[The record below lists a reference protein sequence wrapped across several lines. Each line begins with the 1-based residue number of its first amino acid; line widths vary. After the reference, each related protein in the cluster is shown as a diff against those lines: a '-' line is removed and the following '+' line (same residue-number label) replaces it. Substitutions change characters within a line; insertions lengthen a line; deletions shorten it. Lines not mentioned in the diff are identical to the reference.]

1 MKIPKALSFYC
12 WLGLMLGILG
22 SKLQLPATAADKIS
36 FWYSALEFSVDIN
49 DLEKNLEIDLE
60 TPIVEIEGNT
70 FTKVYQQ
77 ANLINSP
84 STPKT
89 QWQSLLT
96 QEIRLDRVAIS
107 RLLNSSLGT
116 RILHSIG
123 EIIRVSPQ
131 QNGFYALRSALIL
144 APDSSGRFTL
154 LDVVRQFPAET
165 INIDAQVIFKLV
177 DAFGELQTETQKE
190 IAAIKGQAAIASQ
203 SKSATDFKQQP
214 DIDIQ
219 NSGYFTWHQENLT
232 LYDQKR
238 DRSLAVALYR
248 PQIDFD
254 ISAKIPLVIVSPGFS
269 AEKEQF
275 SYLAEHLASYGMAVA
290 ILDHPGS
297 DYAQVE
303 NFLAGTTK
311 EILTAQELIN
321 RPQDVSYLLDE
332 LQRKQQVNPSSLGNL
347 NLKKVGIIG
356 HSIGSYTALAL
367 GGAKLN
373 LKHLQQYCST
383 KVFDSNWFNPSMVVQ
398 CLAAK
403 LSPTK
408 NYQLG
413 DRRITAIFAMNPFSS
428 KIFGETGL
436 SQLRIPVAFV
446 GGSQDLFTPILSE
459 QIEPFA
465 WLGSREKYLLLI
477 DQGTHTYHRMK
488 LLNTL
493 LINITDNRFNPQL
506 ARSYI
511 KVMSLAFMQTHIT
524 HQAKYRRFLTNNYAR
539 PISQNPMKLN
549 LINSKSIKSNL

>member
-1 MKIPKALSFYC
+1 MKIPRALSFC
-12 WLGLMLGILG
+12 GWLGLMLGILG
-22 SKLQLPATAADKIS
+22 GIQLPATAADKIS

-70 FTKVYQQ
+70 FTEVHKEV
-77 ANLINSP
+77 NFINSS

-96 QEIRLDRVAIS
+96 REIRLDRVTVS
-107 RLLNSSLGT
+107 RLLHSALGT

-154 LDVVRQFPAET
+154 LDVIRQFPAET

-177 DAFGELQTETQKE
+177 DVFGQLQTETQKE
-190 IAAIKGQAAIASQ
+190 IVAIKEQAAIASQ
-203 SKSATDFKQQP
+203 SKSVTDFTQQP
-214 DIDIQ
+214 DIDIR
-219 NSGYFTWHQENLT
+219 NPGYFTWHQENLT

-238 DRSLAVALYR
+238 DRSLAVTLYR
-248 PQIDFD
+248 PQTNFD
-254 ISAKIPLVIVSPGFS
+254 TSAKIPLVIISPGFS

-275 SYLAEHLASYGMAVA
+275 RYLAEHLTSYGMAVA

-297 DYAQVE
+297 DYTQVE

-332 LQRKQQVNPSSLGNL
+332 LQRKQQVNPSSLGKL
-347 NLKKVGIIG
+347 NLEKVGIIG

-367 GGAKLN
+367 GGAKLD
-373 LKHLQQYCST
+373 LKQLQQYCST
-383 KVFDSNWFNPSMVVQ
+383 KAVDSNWFNPSMVVQ

-403 LSPTK
+403 LLPTK
-408 NYQLG
+408 NYQLS

-428 KIFGETGL
+428 KIFGKTGL
-436 SQLRIPVAFV
+436 NQLRIPIAFV

-465 WLGSREKYLLLI
+465 WLGSRQKYLLLI
-477 DQGTHTYHRMK
+477 DRGTHTYHRTK
-488 LLNTL
+488 LLKTLAINTTK
-493 LINITDNRFNPQL
+493 NSFKPQL
-506 ARSYI
+506 ARGYI

-524 HQAKYRRFLTNNYAR
+524 HQVKYRRFLTNNYAR
-539 PISQNPMKLN
+539 YISQNQMKLN
-549 LINSKSIKSNL
+549 LVNYSLIKSNL

>member
-1 MKIPKALSFYC
+1 MKILPYYWLIGIIIGGCC
-12 WLGLMLGILG
+12 WNWRSPSVI
-22 SKLQLPATAADKIS
+22 AAEKVS
-36 FWYSALEFSVDIN
+36 FWYSSLEFSIDIN
-49 DLEKNLEIDLE
+49 DLETDLEIPVE
-60 TPIVEIEGNT
+60 EINRNIVTN
-70 FTKVYQQ
+70 V
-77 ANLINSP
+77 NSVNP
-84 STPKT
+84 EPAQK
-89 QWQSLLT
+89 WQSLLT
-96 QEIRLDRVAIS
+96 QEIKLDRVMVS
-107 RLLNSSLGT
+107 RLLNSFLGT
-116 RILHSIG
+116 RILQSLG

-131 QNGFYALRSALIL
+131 QNGFYALRSAFIL
-144 APDSSGRFTL
+144 ASDSSGTFTL
-154 LDVVRQFPAET
+154 LDVIRQFPAQT

-177 DAFGELQTETQKE
+177 DAFEQLKTETQKE
-190 IAAIKGQAAIASQ
+190 IAAIKEQAAIASQ
-203 SKSATDFKQQP
+203 NKSVRDFKQQP
-214 DIDIQ
+214 DINIQ
-219 NSGYFTWHQENLT
+219 NPGSFTWHQENLT

-254 ISAKIPLVIVSPGFS
+254 TKTKIPLVIISPGFS

-275 SYLAEHLASYGMAVA
+275 RYLAEHLASYGMAVA

-332 LQRKQQVNPSSLGNL
+332 LQRKQQVNPSSLGKL
-347 NLKKVGIIG
+347 NLEKVGIIG

-367 GGAKLN
+367 GGAKLD

-383 KVFDSNWFNPSMVVQ
+383 KAVDYNWFNPSMVVQ

-403 LSPTK
+403 LSPNK
-408 NYQLG
+408 NYQLS
-413 DRRITAIFAMNPFSS
+413 DRRITAIFALNPFSS

-436 SQLRIPVAFV
+436 RQLKIPVAFV
-446 GGSQDLFTPILSE
+446 GGSQDFFTPLLPE

-477 DQGTHTYHRMK
+477 DGGTHVYHRTK

-493 LINITDNRFNPQL
+493 AIKTTDNSFKPQL

-511 KVMSLAFMQTHIT
+511 KVMSLAFMQTHISY
-524 HQAKYRRFLTNNYAR
+524 QAKYRRFLTNNYAR
-539 PISQNPMKLN
+539 HISQNPMKLN
-549 LINSKSIKSNL
+549 LVNSSSTKLNLRNYQ

>member
-1 MKIPKALSFYC
+1 MKIPRALNFC
-12 WLGLMLGILG
+12 GWLGLMLGIVG
-22 SKLQLPATAADKIS
+22 GIQLPATAAEKVS

-70 FTKVYQQ
+70 FTEVHKEV
-77 ANLINSP
+77 NFINSP
-84 STPKT
+84 PTPKT

-96 QEIRLDRVAIS
+96 REIRLDRVTVS
-107 RLLNSSLGT
+107 RLLHSALGT

-154 LDVVRQFPAET
+154 LDIIRQFPAET

-177 DAFGELQTETQKE
+177 DVFGQLQTETQKE
-190 IAAIKGQAAIASQ
+190 IVAIKEQAAIASP
-203 SKSATDFKQQP
+203 SKSVTDFTQQP
-214 DIDIQ
+214 DIDIR
-219 NSGYFTWHQENLT
+219 NPGYFTWHQENLT

-238 DRSLAVALYR
+238 DRSLAVTLYR
-248 PQIDFD
+248 PQTNFD
-254 ISAKIPLVIVSPGFS
+254 TSAKIPLVIISPGFS

-275 SYLAEHLASYGMAVA
+275 RYLAEHLASYGMAVA

-297 DYAQVE
+297 DYTQVE

-332 LQRKQQVNPSSLGNL
+332 LQRKQQVNPSSLGKL
-347 NLKKVGIIG
+347 NLEKVGIIG

-367 GGAKLN
+367 GGAKLD
-373 LKHLQQYCST
+373 LKQLQQYCST
-383 KVFDSNWFNPSMVVQ
+383 KVVDSNWFNPSMVVQ

-408 NYQLG
+408 NYQLS

-428 KIFGETGL
+428 KIFGKTGL
-436 SQLRIPVAFV
+436 NQLRIPIAFV

-477 DQGTHTYHRMK
+477 DRGTHTYHPIK
-488 LLNTL
+488 LLKTLALNTRKNSL
-493 LINITDNRFNPQL
+493 NPQL

-511 KVMSLAFMQTHIT
+511 KVMSLAFMQSQIT
-524 HQAKYRRFLTNNYAR
+524 HQSKYRRFLTNNYAR
-539 PISQNPMKLN
+539 HISQKPMKLN
-549 LINSKSIKSNL
+549 LVNYSLIKSNL